1 MNKFKEIKDI
11 GSIKGKELLELIEL
25 LKNDTFALN
34 DFINDFEPQLA
45 KIVNKVIKTYTNLH
59 GFDFDDAMQTARLA
73 LYNAI
78 EKFDNDKYE
87 ASPCKFFT
95 YIFPCVKN
103 ALLCEIRKNRETRI
117 DESGKIVDIIFDDL
131 GQCFDL
137 EAEVTTEEAVMVGM
151 QLQKAVDLLN
161 NIINNSSVKGDQIS
175 AVDMLEQLFEME
187 TSEKNRSM
195 VQTVKERF
203 LKKYASKLNEFH
215 D

>member
-1 MNKFKEIKDI
+1 MKKFREMKDI
-11 GSIKGKELLELIEL
+11 ENIKGKEMIEFVEL
-25 LKNDTFALN
+25 LKNDAIVLN
-34 DFINDFEPQLA
+34 DFINDFEPRLA

-78 EKFDNDKYE
+78 KKFDNDKYE

-103 ALLCEIRKNRETRI
+103 ALLNEIRKNRVTRV
-117 DESGKIVDIIFDDL
+117 DESGKIIDIIFDDL

-151 QLQKAVDLLN
+151 QLQKAVDVLS

-175 AVDMLEQLFEME
+175 AVDMLEQLLEME

-203 LKKYASKLNEFH
+203 LKKYASKLKEFH